1 MTKDFESKRNPNE
14 VWGSKPTKQALECL
28 YMQGDL
34 MISERNN
41 FHKVYDITER
51 VLPQGIDVSTPSSKE
66 HARYLVTNY
75 LEANGVGTLAQM
87 SYLLKGVKSNVK
99 LALAELAEDKLIT
112 PIEVAGNSYF
122 ALTDS
127 LNLLNQRLNRRQA
140 KILSPFDNLLIQ
152 RKRAQQLFD
161 FDYLLECYVPQAK
174 RKYGYFCLPILWD
187 GDLVAMADCKANKKE
202 SVLEVLN
209 LFIESKLKHKD
220 AFIEALQQELIAFAK
235 FNNCSDFKIQTI
247 QTKKAQ

>member
-1 MTKDFESKRNPNE
+1 MAKDFESKRNPNE

-51 VLPQGIDVSTPSSKE
+51 VLPQGIDVSTPSPEE
-66 HARYLVTNY
+66 HARFLVTNY
-75 LEANGVGTLAQM
+75 LEANGIGTLSQM

-99 LALAELAEDKLIT
+99 QALTELAEDKLIT
-112 PIEVAGNSYF
+112 PIEIAGNSYF
-122 ALTDS
+122 S
-127 LNLLNQRLNRRQA
+127 LPHSLDLLNQRLNRRQA

-187 GDLVAMADCKANKKE
+187 GDLVAMADCKTNKKE

-209 LFIESKLKHKD
+209 LFVEPKLKHKD
-220 AFIEALQQELIAFAK
+220 AFIEALQQELMAFAK
-235 FNNCSDFKIQTI
+235 FNNCSDFEIQAI